1 MHVLHTRAL
10 KGNILKVYRH
20 YAPSQKLLFNF
31 FFSET
36 ITLERASIYI
46 TNLKQAVGEAQ
57 S

>member
-20 YAPSQKLLFNF
+20 YAPSQKLFIKI
-31 FFSET
+31 FSET
-36 ITLERASIYI
+36 HLRKGINLYYKLK
-46 TNLKQAVGEAQ
+46 TNTIGEAQ